1 MTKKRIIGFIDPLI
15 LVSDLIRSSLMI
27 VDYSNGSLVF
37 TFNVRKFVPELSYYF
52 ERFPSARMMANLW
65 CCAFGRLFAFE
76 ANYNA
81 GLFHISMSLHPFF
94 NGLFTT
100 HRSNIHSSYVK
111 SIQNSSWQIDEEEGL
126 FRL

>member
-1 MTKKRIIGFIDPLI
+1 MAKMQIKGYIDPFI
-15 LVSDLIRSSLMI
+15 LVSDLIRSSLMV

-94 NGLFTT
+94 NGLFAT
-100 HRSNIHSSYVK
+100 HRSKIHVNYVK
-111 SIQNSSWQIDEEEGL
+111 SIQKSSWEIHEEEGL